1 MTQVRILPASEA
13 QLIAAGEV
21 VERPASVIRELVEN
35 ALDAGG
41 QRIRVDIHGGGLVRM
56 RVADNGSG
64 MSPADAR
71 LALQRHATSKI
82 TCLED
87 LSRVTTLGF
96 RGEAL
101 PSIASVS
108 RLTLETAAGEGGE
121 AVRLVVEGGTTR
133 PAQPASRPRGTTVT
147 VEDLFYNTPA
157 RRKFLKKPASEFTR
171 ISDVLLPEM
180 LARPQVGFYLAH
192 EGRVSVDLAPA
203 ADLRERIAGLW
214 GVRLAGGLIPIQQQ
228 VAGMKVH
235 GLVSG
240 PDETR
245 GSRRGWNIFVNGRPV
260 RDSLLIHAAGE
271 GIAGLLPK
279 GRYPVLFLFL
289 ELPGG
294 DVDVNVH
301 PAKSEVRFA
310 QRSAVF
316 TLVRS
321 TLRRALAPAGY
332 LARGSGVA
340 PQVADGRG
348 SAAWSVHEGSRAM
361 ADTGPGQESAA
372 SKLQSPAETAD
383 IFHRDLS
390 SSLESGTE
398 VSSSSPALKEQ
409 KEAVPVVIAQYRDC
423 FIVAHDADALYLL
436 DQHAAHE
443 RVLYEEILASFARHE
458 SPRQALLFPLSMD
471 VPPGHGSRIPALLPR
486 LESLGFGLEA
496 FGDETLLVRHV
507 PARLPEARAMEALKD
522 LLPILLE
529 VEPPDADQEARHRLE
544 HKLAATMACHAAVR
558 FHDSLTRER
567 MTEIVRRWL
576 LCREPLTCPHGRTA
590 VVRWPHDQLL
600 RAFGRS

>member
-1 MTQVRILPASEA
+1 MRQRVNLLTMTRIRILPAAEA
-13 QLIAAGEV
+13 QRIAAGEV
-21 VERPASVIRELVEN
+21 VERPASVVRELVEN

-56 RVADNGSG
+56 RVADDGSG
-64 MSPADAR
+64 MTPADAH

-82 TCLED
+82 ACLED
-87 LSRVTTLGF
+87 LSRVSTLGF

-108 RLTLETAAGEGGE
+108 RLFLETAAGEDGE
-121 AVRLVVEGGTTR
+121 AVRLVVEGGI
-133 PAQPASRPRGTTVT
+133 PAQESPASRPRGTTVT
-147 VEDLFYNTPA
+147 VEDLFFNTPA
-157 RRKFLKKPASEFTR
+157 RRKFLKKPAAEFTR

-180 LARPQVGFYLAH
+180 LARPEVGFYLAH

-203 ADLRERIAGLW
+203 PDLRERIAGLW
-214 GVRLAGGLIPIQQQ
+214 GVRLARGLIPIQQQ
-228 VAGMKVH
+228 AAGMTVH

-245 GSRRGWNIFVNGRPV
+245 GSRRGWNMFVNGRPV

-271 GIAGLLPK
+271 GVTGLLPK
-279 GRYPVLFLFL
+279 GRYPLLFLFL
-289 ELPGG
+289 ELPGAE
-294 DVDVNVH
+294 VDVNVH

-310 QRSAVF
+310 DRNAVF

-321 TLRRALAPAGY
+321 TLQRALAPAGF
-332 LARGSGVA
+332 LARGVGVA
-340 PQVADGRG
+340 PQEVNR
-348 SAAWSVHEGSRAM
+348 R
-361 ADTGPGQESAA
+361 GPGSWAVSEAPRDGDLRLAQESTAA
-372 SKLQSPAETAD
+372 VPSQIRTAID
-383 IFHRDLS
+383 D
-390 SSLESGTE
+390 
-398 VSSSSPALKEQ
+398 
-409 KEAVPVVIAQYRDC
+409 EAPVPVVIAQYRDC

-443 RVLYEEILASFARHE
+443 RVIYEEILANFAKHE
-458 SPRQALLFPLSMD
+458 SPRQALLFPLSMEVD
-471 VPPGHGSRIPALLPR
+471 PGHGGQLPALLPA

-496 FGDETLLVRHV
+496 FGEDTLLVRQV
-507 PARLPEARAMEALKD
+507 PARLPQARAMETLRD
-522 LLPILLE
+522 LFPILLE
-529 VEPPDADQEARHRLE
+529 GETPATDREMRHRLE

-567 MTEIVRRWL
+567 MTEIVRRWR

-600 RAFGRS
+600 RAFGRP

>member
-1 MTQVRILPASEA
+1 MTRVRILPASEA
-13 QLIAAGEV
+13 QRIAAGEV
-21 VERPASVIRELVEN
+21 VERPGSVIRELVEN

-56 RVADNGSG
+56 RVADDGSG
-64 MSPADAR
+64 MTPADAH
-71 LALQRHATSKI
+71 LALERHATSKI
-82 TCLED
+82 ACLED

-108 RLTLETAAGEGGE
+108 RLTLETAAGEDGE
-121 AVRLVVEGGTTR
+121 AVRLVVEGGISG
-133 PAQPASRPRGTTVT
+133 PEQPASRPRGTTVT
-147 VEDLFYNTPA
+147 VEDLFFNTPA

-171 ISDVLLPEM
+171 ISDALLPEM
-180 LARPQVGFYLAH
+180 LARPEVGFYLSH
-192 EGRVSVDLAPA
+192 EERVSVDLAPA

-214 GVRLAGGLIPIQQQ
+214 GVRLAGSLIPIQRQA
-228 VAGMKVH
+228 AGMTVH

-245 GSRRGWNIFVNGRPV
+245 GSRRGWHLFVNGRPV

-271 GIAGLLPK
+271 GVAGLLPK

-289 ELPGG
+289 DLPGG

-310 QRSAVF
+310 DRSAVF

-321 TLRRALAPAGY
+321 TLRQALAPAGF
-332 LARGSGVA
+332 LARGAGVA
-340 PQVADGRG
+340 PQETDGHATDSWAVSEGYRAVSG
-348 SAAWSVHEGSRAM
+348 NGPDQQSVVLGQQTPSGTAAMFHGDLRHSR
-361 ADTGPGQESAA
+361 ESAA
-372 SKLQSPAETAD
+372 A
-383 IFHRDLS
+383 
-390 SSLESGTE
+390 
-398 VSSSSPALKEQ
+398 VSSSPQAAADR
-409 KEAVPVVIAQYRDC
+409 EAATPVVIAQYRDC

-443 RVLYEEILASFARHE
+443 RVLYEEILANFAAHE
-458 SPRQALLFPLSMD
+458 SPRQALLFPLSMEVD
-471 VPPGHGSRIPALLPR
+471 PGHGSQIPALLPA
-486 LESLGFGLEA
+486 LENLGFGLEA
-496 FGDETLLVRHV
+496 FGEDTLLVRQV
-507 PARLPEARAMEALKD
+507 PARLPEARAVEALRD
-522 LLPILLE
+522 LLPILLKGE
-529 VEPPDADQEARHRLE
+529 TGADRAARHRLE
-544 HKLAATMACHAAVR
+544 HKIAATMACHAAVR

-567 MTEIVRRWL
+567 MTEIVRLWL

-600 RAFGRS
+600 RAFGRP